1 MVKGDPGSVPR
12 LAKISWRE
20 GMLPTPVLFPG
31 EFYGQRSLWVT
42 VYRVSNR
49 YNLETNTHFF
59 FFFFTI

>member
-49 YNLETNTHFF
+49 YN
-59 FFFFTI
+59 